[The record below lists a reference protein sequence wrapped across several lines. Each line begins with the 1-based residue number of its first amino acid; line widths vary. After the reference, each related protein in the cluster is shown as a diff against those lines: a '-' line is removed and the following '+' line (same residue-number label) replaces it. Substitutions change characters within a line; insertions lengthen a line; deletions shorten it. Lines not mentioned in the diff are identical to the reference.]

1 MQKRTRAPAIPAEVK
16 RRVYERDKGRCV
28 LCGRPGNPEAHVI
41 SRSQGGLIGGEGS
54 LQTRAYTDR
63 EGNRRTAFE
72 IVAERVFFAGPKE
85 SQKADPAAENAG
97 QPNPEAYDDDFPF

>member
-1 MQKRTRAPAIPAEVK
+1 MQKRTRALAIPAEVK

-41 SRSQGGLIGGEGS
+41 GGEGS
-54 LQTRAYTDR
+54 LQTRAYTGR